1 MILKVDVALTP
12 QNVDSDPSNFYNVF
26 QVFSLLSYKSF
37 SHKGVIPMKRIMLLL
52 LITLFIPICSQAIS
66 YHELFGTPGKNFFL
80 RTVTDGVMI
89 TGESP
94 QNMSLKVDDK
104 TVVLSSNVYF
114 ILIDFPELI
123 MDLKI
128 RATYNVR
135 PGESIMNMQYR
146 IPDEFE
152 LLDLKVYY
160 SDGTYLPKKTAVCTA
175 YVKKL
180 LNQYYKKIK
189 SAHREIKDS
198 TKYSYSGSSNN

>member
-1 MILKVDVALTP
+1 MILKVDVARY
-12 QNVDSDPSNFYNVF
+12 PSKCCSLPLKLF
-26 QVFSLLSYKSF
+26 QIV
-37 SHKGVIPMKRIMLLL
+37 SHKGVIPMKRIILLL
-52 LITLFIPICSQAIS
+52 LITLFTPICSHAIS

-114 ILIDFPELI
+114 ILTDFPELI

-128 RATYNVR
+128 RATYNAR

-146 IPDEFE
+146 TPDEFE

-160 SDGTYLPKKTAVCTA
+160 SDGTYLPKKTAVYTA

-189 SAHREIKDS
+189 SAHPGIKDS
-198 TKYSYSGSSNN
+198 TKYNYSGSANN